1 MTGVGDRARLS
12 PVGTHPSGGGAAADA
27 SLSRVTEICHDLPEC
42 EIAGDQHHKLT
53 VAGNTIG
60 WHTVDH
66 HGDGRISLS
75 LRAPKGENQALVASD
90 PDKFFLPPYV
100 AHHGYVGIYL
110 DRLGIDWDEVRELVT
125 DAYITV
131 APKRLSKLIS

>member
-1 MTGVGDRARLS
+1 MASRISEVQVRESVERL
-12 PVGTHPSGGGAAADA
+12 
-27 SLSRVTEICHDLPEC
+27 TEICRALPEC
-42 EIAGDQHHKLT
+42 EISGDQHLKVT
-53 VAGNTIG
+53 VAGRMMG

-75 LRAPKGENQALVASD
+75 LRAPKGENEALVASD
-90 PDKFFLPPYV
+90 PDTFFLPPYV

-110 DRLGIDWDEVRELVT
+110 DRPQIHWDEVRELVT
-125 DAYITV
+125 DAYVIA

>member
-1 MTGVGDRARLS
+1 MGTQISEAQARASVERL
-12 PVGTHPSGGGAAADA
+12 
-27 SLSRVTEICHDLPEC
+27 TEICHDLPEC
-42 EIAGDQHHKLT
+42 EIAGDQHHKVT
-53 VAGNTIG
+53 VAGKTMG

-75 LRAPKGENQALVASD
+75 LRAPKGENEALVASD

-110 DRLGIDWDEVRELVT
+110 DQPLVDWDEVRELVT
-125 DAYITV
+125 DAYIV
-131 APKRLSKLIS
+131 AAPKRLSKLIR